1 MKKHLLETL
10 RWILVL
16 PLSGVVLLGA
26 YQLVLM
32 THWVFFFINNAFFN
46 WIVELFA
53 GSIGSVAFIYTGT
66 LIAPRFRK
74 IVCFILLIL
83 YLIYCVNTIVKIH
96 VTYEGWEFMEW
107 LSYSLTNIVAAI
119 AGYMICKDQINNVL

>member
-32 THWVFFFINNAFFN
+32 THWVFFLYKQC
-46 WIVELFA
+46 LF
-53 GSIGSVAFIYTGT
+53 
-66 LIAPRFRK
+66 
-74 IVCFILLIL
+74 
-83 YLIYCVNTIVKIH
+83 
-96 VTYEGWEFMEW
+96 
-107 LSYSLTNIVAAI
+107 
-119 AGYMICKDQINNVL
+119 

>member
-16 PLSGVVLLGA
+16 PLSGVVLFGA

-53 GSIGSVAFIYTGT
+53 GSIGSVAFIYTG
-66 LIAPRFRK
+66 LHVRQVSPCWLKVPYRK
-74 IVCFILLIL
+74 V
-83 YLIYCVNTIVKIH
+83 H
-96 VTYEGWEFMEW
+96 
-107 LSYSLTNIVAAI
+107 
-119 AGYMICKDQINNVL
+119 

>member
-53 GSIGSVAFIYTGT
+53 GSIGYVAFIYTGT
-66 LIAPRFRK
+66 
-74 IVCFILLIL
+74 
-83 YLIYCVNTIVKIH
+83 
-96 VTYEGWEFMEW
+96 
-107 LSYSLTNIVAAI
+107 
-119 AGYMICKDQINNVL
+119 